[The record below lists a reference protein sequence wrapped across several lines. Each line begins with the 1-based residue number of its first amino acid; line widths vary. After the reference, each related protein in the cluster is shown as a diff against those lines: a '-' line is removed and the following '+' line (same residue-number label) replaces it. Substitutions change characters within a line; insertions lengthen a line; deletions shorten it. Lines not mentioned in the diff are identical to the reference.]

1 MSADPIDLTTVQDV
15 KDWLSTSSQLSN
27 ANDIIIQRLI
37 TAASKFVLNY
47 IGRSSLDPTV
57 YDDRY
62 DTGVQNFLVIRNWP
76 VISISSIQFAGHEV
90 TNQATGNPP
99 TDGYLLEPPPVG
111 GGQQRLTII
120 GHTLPRGRS
129 TVRVQYTAGFAT
141 IPTDISLAA
150 CELVGERYKARERIG
165 LNSKNLPNG
174 ETVVFQTK
182 DMNEYI
188 RSSLQP
194 YRRISPA

>member
-15 KDWLSTSSQLSN
+15 KDWLATNTQISN
-27 ANDIIIQRLI
+27 ANDLLLQRLI
-37 TAASKFVLNY
+37 TAGSKFVLNY

-76 VISISSIQFAGHEV
+76 VISVTSIQFAGREI
-90 TNQATGNPP
+90 TSPATGNPP
-99 TDGYLLEPPPVG
+99 NNGYLLEPPPVG
-111 GGQQRLTII
+111 GGQQRLTIC
-120 GHTLPRGRS
+120 GYALPRGRS
-129 TVRVQYTAGFAT
+129 TVRVQYTAGFET
-141 IPTDISLAA
+141 IPPDIALAA

-182 DMNEYI
+182 DMSEYI